1 MASKYQQ
8 ILDTSWFT
16 TLEEAMPQ
24 LRPVGRYDNLAAWAF
39 GPSGINELDI
49 ESLVLQSLLVRVHGL
64 HLGVLN
70 GLESNNPHA
79 VWPLLRSLFELE
91 ISILYLSRHPLLIAS
106 LAEHRR
112 DTASKKKMLPRI
124 TKMLEELKTE
134 IPAGADAY
142 NELSSL
148 THVEVLATWSS
159 HLVNKLDGEI
169 ALAWSP
175 EPRFRPEQLPIAVT
189 QLIEL
194 VEGCSY
200 GFRELVISW
209 RATNASL

>member
-39 GPSGINELDI
+39 GPSGINEFDI

-70 GLESNNPHA
+70 GLESNN
-79 VWPLLRSLFELE
+79 
-91 ISILYLSRHPLLIAS
+91 LYLSRHPLFIAS

-209 RATNASL
+209 RATNASV